1 MFRGRSSIVEL
12 MELPFKMFNT
22 LYYNAY
28 KASISKEGV
37 EAAQAEQLEDTLE
50 GVL

>member
-1 MFRGRSSIVEL
+1 
-12 MELPFKMFNT
+12 MELPFRMFNT

-37 EAAQAEQLEDTLE
+37 EAAQAEQMQDVLEEAL
-50 GVL
+50 